1 MNNTLDF
8 LFASEGELWAGRVS
22 IYRICWLSL
31 YAAGWFGLGPGT
43 FSIMFP
49 FLEREHGS
57 ESEGI
62 LRCASWRVEYNE
74 RRPHSAL
81 GYQTPSEYAG
91 RKTNWFGGN

>member
-1 MNNTLDF
+1 MPLDGSDSA
-8 LFASEGELWAGRVS
+8 L
-22 IYRICWLSL
+22 
-31 YAAGWFGLGPGT
+31 GT

-74 RRPHSAL
+74 RRPWLTSAL
-81 GYQTPSEYAG
+81 AAHLVAPSGELYKFTFDRKDRVTRIKYLTG
-91 RKTNWFGGN
+91 RG